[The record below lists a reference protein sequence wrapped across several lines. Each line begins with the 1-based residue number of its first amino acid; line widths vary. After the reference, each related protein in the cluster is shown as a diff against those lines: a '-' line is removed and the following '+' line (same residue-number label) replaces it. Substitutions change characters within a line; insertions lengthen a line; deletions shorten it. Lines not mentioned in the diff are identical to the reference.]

1 MPSTFQVLYLTCIIY
16 FLLTTEK
23 VRWVLLLSPFEGK
36 EIEVQ
41 EGEVTCAW
49 SHSKEVEG
57 LSVSDTKARALTRYS
72 MVNSPKV
79 TAPGLEPRPLDSWAE
94 ALCIPSQL
102 SHPLTCTEGRQDL
115 QEVGEVRESLV
126 LRESKINFHQHTWV
140 PHAKLLWDQGNLSRW
155 FHSRRHKQTKGW
167 NDCTPYFCLFY
178 QWLEGGL
185 QPPKPNIWCAYFQT
199 LCSVHAWGNT
209 DGTSPLRRQSPLNTR
224 YLLV

>member
-1 MPSTFQVLYLTCIIY
+1 MHYLFPSHNK
-16 FLLTTEK
+16 EK

-57 LSVSDTKARALTRYS
+57 LSVSDTKARVLTRYS

-102 SHPLTCTEGRQDL
+102 SPPLTCTEGRQDL